1 MIQLKGEKMN
11 EHHKKQIEVIR
22 EIEAQGFTA
31 QEAAALLLA
40 GELSRLNDRMDYL
53 KRAAGNID
61 NTLSRMEGA

>member
-11 EHHKKQIEVIR
+11 EHHKKRIEVIR
-22 EIEAQGFTA
+22 EIESLGFTA

-40 GELSRLNDRMDYL
+40 GELSRLNDSMDYL

>member
-11 EHHKKQIEVIR
+11 EHHKKQIEVMR
-22 EIEAQGFTA
+22 EIEAQGFTT

-40 GELSRLNDRMDYL
+40 GELSRLNNSMDYL

>member
-11 EHHKKQIEVIR
+11 EHHEKQIEVIR

-40 GELSRLNDRMDYL
+40 GELSRLNDSMDYL